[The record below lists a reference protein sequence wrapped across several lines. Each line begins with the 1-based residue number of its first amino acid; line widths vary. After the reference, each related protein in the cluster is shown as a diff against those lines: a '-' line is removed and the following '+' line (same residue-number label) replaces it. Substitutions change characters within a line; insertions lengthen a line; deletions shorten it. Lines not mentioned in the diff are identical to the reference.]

1 MYLHYCYR
9 LGYLTKKKQHK
20 PLSPEMKQAWRKID
34 KISNQVRLISKYALN
49 NIDDVKP
56 FIDNNKE
63 QIVLLTNQRNKI
75 YNILRRCKDTDKIS
89 NLKSERDV
97 YTKQLTKLR
106 KEIKTAN
113 TILND
118 VDEIKTNI
126 KAETDIQHQRFA
138 VSKVN

>member
-1 MYLHYCYR
+1 MFR
-9 LGYLTKKKQHK
+9 II
-20 PLSPEMKQAWRKID
+20 AN
-34 KISNQVRLISKYALN
+34 NQ
-49 NIDDVKP
+49 
-56 FIDNNKE
+56 E
-63 QIVLLTNQRNKI
+63 QIVTITNQRNKI

-118 VDEIKTNI
+118 VDEIKLNI
-126 KAETDIQHQRFA
+126 KAEMNIQHQRFA
-138 VSKVN
+138 VSQSKLKGREKQWVR

>member
-1 MYLHYCYR
+1 
-9 LGYLTKKKQHK
+9 
-20 PLSPEMKQAWRKID
+20 MKEAWRKID

-63 QIVLLTNQRNKI
+63 QIVLLTNQRNKT
-75 YNILRRCKDTDKIS
+75 YNTLRRCKDTDKIS

-118 VDEIKTNI
+118 VDEIRMNI
-126 KAETDIQHQRFA
+126 KAETNIQHQRIA
-138 VSKVN
+138 VSRTKSQRRDMQWER